1 MAASSGDDI
10 KTQLANILGRPLAR
24 IGQIRKT
31 DETPPRISVIDVVI
45 VITGKNARNAAR
57 DVGFLKERYPDVT
70 QKLSDVK
77 LVDSLGRR
85 GQRSTPVTCA
95 TGIIE
100 IVLLLPGRVAARV
113 RRQTAELLCRYLA
126 GDLSLVDE
134 ICRFRGIQE
143 ELAVQAPE
151 DPVGGRAEE
160 VGGWWS

>member
-1 MAASSGDDI
+1 M
-10 KTQLANILGRPLAR
+10 
-24 IGQIRKT
+24 
-31 DETPPRISVIDVVI
+31 
-45 VITGKNARNAAR
+45 
-57 DVGFLKERYPDVT
+57 T
-70 QKLSDVK
+70 QKLSHVK
-77 LVDSLGRR
+77 LVDSLGRG

-95 TGIIE
+95 SGIIE

-113 RRQTAELLCRYLA
+113 RRQAAELLCRYLA

-134 ICRFRGIQE
+134 VCRLRGIQE

>member
-1 MAASSGDDI
+1 M
-10 KTQLANILGRPLAR
+10 AR

-85 GQRSTPVTCA
+85 GEEIGDRIFRSLDV
-95 TGIIE
+95 
-100 IVLLLPGRVAARV
+100 
-113 RRQTAELLCRYLA
+113 LLCRYL
-126 GDLSLVDE
+126 
-134 ICRFRGIQE
+134 
-143 ELAVQAPE
+143 
-151 DPVGGRAEE
+151 
-160 VGGWWS
+160 

>member
-1 MAASSGDDI
+1 MDCADTTERHGASCDAWYIRSCIDGNAHRTCLAQVFFLAAILSEAMAASSGDDI

-70 QKLSDVK
+70 QKLSHVK

-85 GQRSTPVTCA
+85 GEEIGDRIFRSLDV
-95 TGIIE
+95 
-100 IVLLLPGRVAARV
+100 
-113 RRQTAELLCRYLA
+113 LLCRYL
-126 GDLSLVDE
+126 
-134 ICRFRGIQE
+134 
-143 ELAVQAPE
+143 
-151 DPVGGRAEE
+151 
-160 VGGWWS
+160 

>member
-45 VITGKNARNAAR
+45 VITGKNPRNAAR

-85 GQRSTPVTCA
+85 GQRSLLL
-95 TGIIE
+95 
-100 IVLLLPGRVAARV
+100 LLLPPSSFFF
-113 RRQTAELLCRYLA
+113 LP
-126 GDLSLVDE
+126 S
-134 ICRFRGIQE
+134 E
-143 ELAVQAPE
+143 ETSPR
-151 DPVGGRAEE
+151 DSRM
-160 VGGWWS
+160 